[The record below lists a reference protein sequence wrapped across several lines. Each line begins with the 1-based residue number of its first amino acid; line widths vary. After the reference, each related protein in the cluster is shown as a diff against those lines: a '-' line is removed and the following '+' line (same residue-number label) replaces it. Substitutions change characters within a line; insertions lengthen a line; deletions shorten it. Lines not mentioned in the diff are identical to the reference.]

1 MPSIAVVA
9 PKLSLAGCPDYLK
22 LMSSRAEQ
30 SGVPVAPPF
39 FPQSFME
46 LIARNDPAAT
56 PHMAQ
61 DKENPF
67 RGKKILVICG
77 KEDTLV
83 PWNASEKFVNELDI
97 GENQG
102 GVKEVVV
109 EPGVGHTCSPGMI
122 KAAVAFMWKY
132 ALTTL

>member
-1 MPSIAVVA
+1 MPNIAVVA
-9 PKLSLAGCPDYLK
+9 PNFSLAGCPDYLK

-61 DKENPF
+61 DKENSF

-83 PWNASEKFVNELDI
+83 PWSASEKFVNELDI